1 MLPVCVILPNTCQLN
16 FKKEIF
22 QVIQSNKE
30 KGIELLFELYS
41 KKLNNYAIYNWKV
54 NEDVSWDLIYKTIY
68 KVAETINLY
77 EFENEQ
83 KFGSF
88 IFKVFINYLR
98 NHFRDAKRANQ
109 GVEEVEL
116 SKQVI
121 DSYHNE
127 EQAIPPNESL
137 KSLQFELDLMEDWQ
151 RILLLLRSQGMTYKE
166 ISRYVDKPEEQLKVY
181 YSRLKE
187 KLTNKLINKQT
198 KLKKNA
204 KQ

>member
-1 MLPVCVILPNTCQLN
+1 MLPVCVILLNTCQLN

-41 KKLNNYAIYNWKV
+41 QKLNNYAIYNWKV

-88 IFKVFINYLR
+88 IFKIFINYLR
-98 NHFRDAKRANQ
+98 NHFRDTKTANQ

-116 SKQVI
+116 SNQI
-121 DSYHNE
+121 INGYQHE
-127 EQAIPPNESL
+127 EQAISPNEKL
-137 KSLQFELDLMEDWQ
+137 KSLQLELDLLEDWQ

-181 YSRLKE
+181 YARLKE
-187 KLTNKLINKQT
+187 QLTNKLINKQT
-198 KLKKNA
+198 KFKRNA
-204 KQ
+204 K